1 MLTGVSSH
9 FDRPLLSRQ
18 TILRK
23 CRMQGSNLRLPTC
36 KDGTLPTELIRHI
49 GCKVHI
55 KIYVYISQKLF
66 CNRFIWL
73 ALTNHEISSYRSKL
87 DGNGLLTRRL
97 DTCLIGSQ
105 PSISL
110 MFLCQSSSGYLIP
123 TVTAIFFA
131 KNIIWIP
138 PLACMENRTPDLLIK
153 SQLLYQLSYTDRCVQ
168 RGLTPWPTGE
178 KLPLS
183 YQNM

>member
-1 MLTGVSSH
+1 MYASDFYTFNMLKFFLVCWVSAIFFIFLIKSSFRYLLYPYCADMEYSKQLASFKTRGRPSKYLASDMLTGVSSH

-73 ALTNHEISSYRSKL
+73 ALTNHEISSYRS
-87 DGNGLLTRRL
+87 
-97 DTCLIGSQ
+97 
-105 PSISL
+105 
-110 MFLCQSSSGYLIP
+110 
-123 TVTAIFFA
+123 
-131 KNIIWIP
+131 
-138 PLACMENRTPDLLIK
+138 
-153 SQLLYQLSYTDRCVQ
+153 
-168 RGLTPWPTGE
+168 TGR
-178 KLPLS
+178 KWTSHP
-183 YQNM
+183 